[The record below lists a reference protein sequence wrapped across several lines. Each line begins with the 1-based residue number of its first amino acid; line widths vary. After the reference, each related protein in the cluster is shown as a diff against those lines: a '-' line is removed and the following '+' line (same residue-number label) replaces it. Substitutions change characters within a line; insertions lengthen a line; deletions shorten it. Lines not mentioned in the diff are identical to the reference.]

1 MKTFEM
7 MILGL
12 FDHLAFLVIILA
24 ILRREKNTW
33 KQGVAFMLLATLSMI
48 LLMPILHRGVYMLA
62 SILLYG
68 TYVYFIYRKKLIST
82 LVMTAI
88 SITSVVVFS
97 SLTIFILSLVFKD
110 ISTDFGLGLIAQA
123 LNLFICLSLYW
134 FLPLHVLYD
143 FITERNRIF
152 TILSL
157 NMAIFGILVVL
168 YYNLNIKGFIE
179 YSLIFTG
186 TSLIVIMINF
196 MIIRNGLV
204 NEHQKVMLV
213 QYEDYLNV
221 IESLVEEV
229 KEVQHDYDNHVQGMR
244 MAVAMSQ
251 SKDISEQFEHY
262 VDDLEEKSMF
272 REIIKLENPMLMG
285 VLISKMKKAKVLN
298 LGFEMV
304 RGSSVLRI
312 PLKNYEQVEM
322 LGILLDNAIE
332 GCESGGRV
340 QIEIMENGITTRNTH
355 RFIAKDEI
363 AQMFFPGYSTK
374 DANRGRGLTKLKK
387 IATHYK
393 GHIEVFND
401 PQENINDV
409 VFSVWF

>member
-1 MKTFEM
+1 MKTIEM
-7 MILGL
+7 MILGI
-12 FDHLAFLVIILA
+12 FDHLAFLLMILA
-24 ILRREKNTW
+24 ILRREPTTK
-33 KQGVAFMLLATLSMI
+33 KQGILFLLLATLWMVVMI
-48 LLMPILHRGVYMLA
+48 PVLPRGLYVL
-62 SILLYG
+62 SIIFCYG
-68 TYVYFIYRKKLIST
+68 TCVHFIYRKKIVST
-82 LVMTAI
+82 LIMTAI
-88 SITSVVVFS
+88 SITAVVVFS
-97 SLTIFILSLVFKD
+97 SLIIFLLSSIFND
-110 ISTDFGLGLIAQA
+110 ISTNFLLGLVAQTI
-123 LNLFICLSLYW
+123 NLLICLSLYL
-134 FLPLHVLYD
+134 FSPLHVLHD
-143 FITERNRIF
+143 FIVERNRIF

-157 NMAIFGILVVL
+157 NMAVLGVLVVL
-168 YYNLNIKGFIE
+168 YYNLNLEGFIE
-179 YSLIFTG
+179 YSLVFTG
-186 TSLIVIMINF
+186 TSLMVVMINF
-196 MIIRNGLV
+196 MILQNGLA

-213 QYEDYLNV
+213 QYEEYMSV

-272 REIIKLENPMLMG
+272 REIIKLENPMHMG

-304 RGSSVLRI
+304 RGSSILCI

-355 RFIAKDEI
+355 RFITKDEL

-374 DANRGRGLTKLKK
+374 NVNRGRGLTKLKK
-387 IATHYK
+387 IVTRYK
-393 GHIEVFND
+393 GHIEVYND
-401 PQENINDV
+401 PQGSTNDV
-409 VFSVWF
+409 VFSVSF

>member
-7 MILGL
+7 MILGI
-12 FDHLAFLVIILA
+12 FDHLAFLVMILA
-24 ILRREKNTW
+24 ILRREPTNR
-33 KQGVAFMLLATLSMI
+33 KQGIIFLVLSSIWMIVMLPLLPRGYYVLSI
-48 LLMPILHRGVYMLA
+48 VLF
-62 SILLYG
+62 YG
-68 TYVYFIYRKKLIST
+68 ICVHFIYRKKVVST
-82 LVMTAI
+82 MIMTAV
-88 SITSVVVFS
+88 SITTVVVFS
-97 SLTIFILSLVFKD
+97 SLTIFLLSLVFKD
-110 ISTDFGLGLIAQA
+110 ISTNFLLGLVAQTI
-123 LNLFICLSLYW
+123 NVFICLSLYW
-134 FLPLHVLYD
+134 FLPLHVIHD
-143 FITERNRIF
+143 FIVERNRIF
-152 TILSL
+152 TTLSL
-157 NMAIFGILVVL
+157 NMAVLGILVVL
-168 YYNLNIKGFIE
+168 YYNLNLQGFME
-179 YSLIFTG
+179 YSLVFTG
-186 TSLIVIMINF
+186 TSLMVIIINF
-196 MIIRNGLV
+196 MIIQNGLA

-213 QYEDYLNV
+213 QYEEYMSV
-221 IESLVEEV
+221 IESLVDEV

-262 VDDLEEKSMF
+262 VDDLEEKTMF
-272 REIIKLENPMLMG
+272 REIIKLENPMHMG

-304 RGSSVLRI
+304 RGSSILRT

-340 QIEIMENGITTRNTH
+340 QIEIMENGISTRNTH
-355 RFIAKDEI
+355 RFIAKDEL

-374 DANRGRGLTKLKK
+374 NADRGRGLTKLKK
-387 IATHYK
+387 IVTRYK

-401 PQENINDV
+401 PQENTNDV

>member
-7 MILGL
+7 MILGI
-12 FDHLAFLVIILA
+12 FDHLAFLVMILA
-24 ILRREKNTW
+24 ILRREPTNR
-33 KQGVAFMLLATLSMI
+33 KQGIIFLVLSSIWMMAMMPLLPRGYYVLSI
-48 LLMPILHRGVYMLA
+48 VLI
-62 SILLYG
+62 YG
-68 TYVYFIYRKKLIST
+68 ICVHFIYRKKVVST
-82 LVMTAI
+82 MIMTAV
-88 SITSVVVFS
+88 SITTVVVFS
-97 SLTIFILSLVFKD
+97 SLTIFLLSLVFKD
-110 ISTDFGLGLIAQA
+110 ISTNFLLGLIAQTI
-123 LNLFICLSLYW
+123 NVFICLSLYW
-134 FLPLHVLYD
+134 FLPLHVLHD
-143 FITERNRIF
+143 FIVERNRIF
-152 TILSL
+152 TTLSL
-157 NMAIFGILVVL
+157 NMAVLGILVVL
-168 YYNLNIKGFIE
+168 YYNLNLQGFME
-179 YSLIFTG
+179 YSLVFTG
-186 TSLIVIMINF
+186 TSLMVIIINF
-196 MIIRNGLV
+196 MIIQNGLA

-213 QYEDYLNV
+213 QYEEYMSV
-221 IESLVEEV
+221 IESLVDEV

-262 VDDLEEKSMF
+262 VDDLEEKTMF
-272 REIIKLENPMLMG
+272 REIIKLENPMHMG

-304 RGSSVLRI
+304 RGSSILRT

-340 QIEIMENGITTRNTH
+340 QIEIMENGISTRNTH
-355 RFIAKDEI
+355 RFIAKDEL

-374 DANRGRGLTKLKK
+374 NADRGRGLTKLKK
-387 IATHYK
+387 IVTRYK

-401 PQENINDV
+401 PQENTNDV

>member
-7 MILGL
+7 MILGI
-12 FDHLAFLVIILA
+12 FDHLAFLVMILA
-24 ILRREKNTW
+24 ILRREPTNR
-33 KQGVAFMLLATLSMI
+33 KQGIIFLVLSSIWMIAMMPLLPRGYYVLSI
-48 LLMPILHRGVYMLA
+48 VLF
-62 SILLYG
+62 YG
-68 TYVYFIYRKKLIST
+68 SCVHFIYRKKVVST
-82 LVMTAI
+82 MIMTAV
-88 SITSVVVFS
+88 SITTVVVFS
-97 SLTIFILSLVFKD
+97 SLTIFLFSLVFKD
-110 ISTDFGLGLIAQA
+110 ISTNFLLGLVAQSI
-123 LNLFICLSLYW
+123 NVFICLSLYW
-134 FLPLHVLYD
+134 FLPLHVIHD
-143 FITERNRIF
+143 FIVERNRIF
-152 TILSL
+152 TTLSL
-157 NMAIFGILVVL
+157 NMAVLGILVVL
-168 YYNLNIKGFIE
+168 YYNLNLQGFME
-179 YSLIFTG
+179 YSLVFTG
-186 TSLIVIMINF
+186 TSLMVIIINF
-196 MIIRNGLV
+196 MIIQNGLA

-213 QYEDYLNV
+213 QYEEYMSV
-221 IESLVEEV
+221 IESLVDEV

-262 VDDLEEKSMF
+262 VDDLEEKTMF
-272 REIIKLENPMLMG
+272 REIIKLENPMHMG

-304 RGSSVLRI
+304 RGSSILRT

-340 QIEIMENGITTRNTH
+340 QIEIMENGISTRNTH
-355 RFIAKDEI
+355 RFIAKDEL

-374 DANRGRGLTKLKK
+374 NADRGRGLTKLKK
-387 IATHYK
+387 IVTRYK

-401 PQENINDV
+401 PQENTNDV